1 MNWKK
6 VIKYTLGFLFLTTVV
21 MVIMANRDLK
31 KIYGGLTK
39 KVDYNQFRSYEGPTA
54 ITNVNVLSPDGGS
67 FISGQTVHIEDG
79 VIKSIDTLGISMSE
93 LKSIDGTGKYLIP
106 GLTDAHVHLFKS
118 PNDLLLYVAN
128 GVTQIRELIGSK
140 DILKWRAQIE
150 EGRIAPDMYVASPR
164 LGSFGTVEGWFMS
177 WSQMFLNV
185 TNAKEAKNL
194 VQDIHRQGYDAVKVY
209 SHLNK
214 ESYQAINEEATALG
228 MDVV

>member
-79 VIKSIDTLGISMSE
+79 VIKSIDTLGISKSE

-128 GVTQIRELIGSK
+128 G
-140 DILKWRAQIE
+140 
-150 EGRIAPDMYVASPR
+150 
-164 LGSFGTVEGWFMS
+164 
-177 WSQMFLNV
+177 
-185 TNAKEAKNL
+185 
-194 VQDIHRQGYDAVKVY
+194 
-209 SHLNK
+209 
-214 ESYQAINEEATALG
+214 
-228 MDVV
+228 